1 MNVAADGKI
10 VDRKTKLA
18 AKFPSNS
25 GEKMRLNTDVLSKLR
40 VRKAKG
46 GDEPFAK
53 KIKPRLT
60 RKSKE
65 SDPLTF
71 VDSGIVCTRST
82 PSIEQKTADKVE
94 ASPKNQGNDVEIL
107 ESEARV
113 DTKGKT
119 IEDPSILRDPHDA
132 LNKLTDF
139 PFVADMKL
147 VDKMSNKELSEKNLV
162 ATSQAAVYAY
172 AVSTRLLRNLNY
184 SRGLEDMYKKATAE
198 REDMVLMLDRA
209 QTKIRMYEEQLVN
222 KMSLL
227 KTCVEQSVARDKE
240 IRELKQEIVR
250 MRESVTEE
258 KDKAVAAYKESQ
270 SFVDSMTV
278 YFFEGFEAFR
288 RRATSEYPDKD
299 FKKFEADDYLASLI
313 SEGQATEEELFND
326 TNTGNLLATDED
338 DKKTEEEKAE

>member
-1 MNVAADGKI
+1 
-10 VDRKTKLA
+10 
-18 AKFPSNS
+18 
-25 GEKMRLNTDVLSKLR
+25 MRLNTDVLSKLR

-162 ATSQAAVYAY
+162 ATSQV
-172 AVSTRLLRNLNY
+172 NLH
-184 SRGLEDMYKKATAE
+184 
-198 REDMVLMLDRA
+198 
-209 QTKIRMYEEQLVN
+209 
-222 KMSLL
+222 
-227 KTCVEQSVARDKE
+227 
-240 IRELKQEIVR
+240 
-250 MRESVTEE
+250 
-258 KDKAVAAYKESQ
+258 
-270 SFVDSMTV
+270 
-278 YFFEGFEAFR
+278 
-288 RRATSEYPDKD
+288 
-299 FKKFEADDYLASLI
+299 
-313 SEGQATEEELFND
+313 
-326 TNTGNLLATDED
+326 
-338 DKKTEEEKAE
+338 

>member
-1 MNVAADGKI
+1 
-10 VDRKTKLA
+10 
-18 AKFPSNS
+18 
-25 GEKMRLNTDVLSKLR
+25 
-40 VRKAKG
+40 
-46 GDEPFAK
+46 
-53 KIKPRLT
+53 
-60 RKSKE
+60 
-65 SDPLTF
+65 
-71 VDSGIVCTRST
+71 
-82 PSIEQKTADKVE
+82 
-94 ASPKNQGNDVEIL
+94 
-107 ESEARV
+107 
-113 DTKGKT
+113 
-119 IEDPSILRDPHDA
+119 
-132 LNKLTDF
+132 
-139 PFVADMKL
+139 
-147 VDKMSNKELSEKNLV
+147 
-162 ATSQAAVYAY
+162 
-172 AVSTRLLRNLNY
+172 
-184 SRGLEDMYKKATAE
+184 
-198 REDMVLMLDRA
+198 MVLMLDRA

-338 DKKTEEEKAE
+338 DKKTKEEKAK